1 VQRRLYQPHIWI
13 LGLGTCL
20 ASVFK
25 TVIVD
30 EDVAKS
36 GISLRDEPLAAAPEV
51 LRWSIR
57 RIFTLSYSVPLG
69 FLTIALPRD
78 FVVTEDVL
86 IAPSSEWF
94 ALPETRRLARV
105 EDGGQIRPAATSLI
119 LCKIGFGRF

>member
-78 FVVTEDVL
+78 FVVSPKMYWSLPLRSDPRFEQIVASL
-86 IAPSSEWF
+86 APKK
-94 ALPETRRLARV
+94 P
-105 EDGGQIRPAATSLI
+105 
-119 LCKIGFGRF
+119 